1 MGIVRSAVTV
11 ILVALFAP
19 VLNAQDEFPFGVQK
33 TVSNLMLPMRDGIG
47 IATDIYRPT
56 RFGAPVEDRLPILLQ
71 RTPYDKSSQRIVDAA
86 EYFASNGYVVVLQDH
101 RGRYASE
108 GKFTKYLGEG
118 QDGFDSIAHLSQL
131 PYGNGSVGMW
141 GTSYAAH
148 VQANAAKLRPP
159 ALSTIVVNMGGMSNG
174 WDHKVRNHGAF
185 EIQQLTWAFR
195 QLSAETDDPVVRKML
210 DIDSIHHWLTAMPI
224 RKGLNPLSVSPNFE
238 DYILEMMTHGD
249 YDEYWKHLDINWVEY
264 YDQTADIPML
274 LVSGWYDSYAGGTV
288 HNYNELSRRLE
299 SDVHLL
305 MGPWTHGGNTRSY
318 AGHVEFGHDAAIPD
332 FYDHFHLRWF
342 DHYLKDITAERFA
355 KVMVFVMGTGNGE
368 KDEND
373 RLYHGGYWLES
384 ATWPLAETNFTPYY
398 LHPDSSLRR
407 EAPKV
412 AASSTTYTFD
422 PDNPVQTIGGSF
434 SSTSPVFEPGA
445 YDQREADAVFGATLP
460 YLPLKSRDDVLVFQ
474 TAPLETDVTVIGP
487 IKVRLFVASTA
498 VDTDFT
504 AKLVDVYPPTA
515 DFPTGFDM
523 NITDGILRARY
534 RDRPDRQEMMSPGE
548 IYEIEITPFP
558 TANVFKKGHRIRIDV
573 SSSNFPRFDVNPNT
587 GEPLGKNRRRI
598 KADNTVY
605 HDAVRASHIVLPV
618 VPTNILT
625 Q

>member
-118 QDGFDSIAHLSQL
+118 QDGFDSIAHLAQL

-195 QLSAETDDPVVRKML
+195 QLSAETDDPIVRKML

-318 AGHVEFGHDAAIPD
+318 AGHVEFGRDAAIPD

-384 ATWPLAETNFTPYY
+384 ATWPLAETDFTPYY

-573 SSSNFPRFDVNPNT
+573 SSSNFPRFDVNSNT

-605 HDAVRASHIVLPV
+605 HDAARASHIVLPV

>member
-118 QDGFDSIAHLSQL
+118 QDGFDSIAHLAQL

-195 QLSAETDDPVVRKML
+195 QLSAETDDPIVRKML

-384 ATWPLAETNFTPYY
+384 ATWPLAETDFTPYY